1 LRRRRLRYL
10 SNADPPQVKLR
21 MPINR
26 NKSERPL
33 FPANSD
39 AKLSKV
45 NSTPH
50 ANCTIAL
57 DAELPS
63 CNVPLDRQFSFAL
76 DSFSFLFCSSILAMV
91 ILQQRAGAVCK
102 FVNDD
107 ILQERRSTPNVT
119 VPVLEIGDRSGGARK
134 SAAWGEARRGEGT
147 KRREQ
152 G

>member
-1 LRRRRLRYL
+1 LRRRCLRYL
-10 SNADPPQVKLR
+10 SNADPPLVKLR

-26 NKSERPL
+26 NKSESPL

-45 NSTPH
+45 NSTPL
-50 ANCTIAL
+50 ANRTIAL

-76 DSFSFLFCSSILAMV
+76 DSFSFLFCSSNLAMV
-91 ILQQRAGAVCK
+91 ILHQRAGAVCK

-107 ILQERRSTPNVT
+107 ILQERRPAGNVT
-119 VPVLEIGDRSGGARK
+119 APALETDDRSAGA
-134 SAAWGEARRGEGT
+134 
-147 KRREQ
+147 
-152 G
+152 